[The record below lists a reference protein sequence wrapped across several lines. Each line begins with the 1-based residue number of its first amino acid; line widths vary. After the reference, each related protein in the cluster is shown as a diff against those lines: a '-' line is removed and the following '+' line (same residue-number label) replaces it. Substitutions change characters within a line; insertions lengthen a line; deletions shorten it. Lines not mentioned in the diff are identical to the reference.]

1 MVQDWQ
7 EVIYHG
13 AEACAMRDIHFQYTT
28 KEMEYRSMLDA
39 NWTWIVNVE
48 RVEMALIG
56 DNSGSDVG
64 SECLMR

>member
-1 MVQDWQ
+1 MVQEWQ

-13 AEACAMRDIHFQYTT
+13 EEAYAMRQIHFQYAM
-28 KEMEYRSMLDA
+28 KEMKYRSMLDA

-48 RVEMALIG
+48 RVEMALIE
-56 DNSGSDVG
+56 DDSGSGVG